1 MEDVNK
7 SPKENNPFL
16 FNGGND
22 EEKKAQILALLDK
35 FVTQYIYPT
44 SDEDRMESSDD
55 DSTDGVFNYALN
67 LLKSFI
73 IFLDCKDAVAS
84 GNGECLALIQK
95 QMLFYFSSISG
106 FNLYAI
112 KMLISTVQNE
122 VLLSPREAHQ
132 CKWSALTNWKGG
144 KDKNIE
150 IGLLQENQNADLKGL
165 IRLMSANK
173 TEKAIG
179 RMSKAVGGV
188 CKVVDVFEEQAVI
201 KAKSSAHSHRS
212 SSQDEN
218 KVSHDL
224 HKLKPFSPVIGRS
237 HNSFV
242 GIPSDLLENLNE
254 ELFSEWLKQHQKNIA
269 LHFQTVDDTP
279 AVEPVEDMCQQSD
292 KF

>member
-84 GNGECLALIQK
+84 GNGERLALIQK

-112 KMLISTVQNE
+112 EMLISTVQNE
-122 VLLSPREAHQ
+122 VLLSPREAHR
-132 CKWSALTNWKGG
+132 CKWAAMTNWKGG

-150 IGLLQENQNADLKGL
+150 IDF
-165 IRLMSANK
+165 I
-173 TEKAIG
+173 
-179 RMSKAVGGV
+179 
-188 CKVVDVFEEQAVI
+188 
-201 KAKSSAHSHRS
+201 
-212 SSQDEN
+212 
-218 KVSHDL
+218 
-224 HKLKPFSPVIGRS
+224 
-237 HNSFV
+237 
-242 GIPSDLLENLNE
+242 
-254 ELFSEWLKQHQKNIA
+254 
-269 LHFQTVDDTP
+269 
-279 AVEPVEDMCQQSD
+279 
-292 KF
+292 

>member
-16 FNGGND
+16 FNGGFD

-84 GNGECLALIQK
+84 GNGERLALIQK

-112 KMLISTVQNE
+112 EMCMMLNRRCTSRQLMFLFPLGARLFRAKTINA
-122 VLLSPREAHQ
+122 LL
-132 CKWSALTNWKGG
+132 T
-144 KDKNIE
+144 
-150 IGLLQENQNADLKGL
+150 
-165 IRLMSANK
+165 
-173 TEKAIG
+173 
-179 RMSKAVGGV
+179 
-188 CKVVDVFEEQAVI
+188 
-201 KAKSSAHSHRS
+201 
-212 SSQDEN
+212 
-218 KVSHDL
+218 
-224 HKLKPFSPVIGRS
+224 
-237 HNSFV
+237 
-242 GIPSDLLENLNE
+242 
-254 ELFSEWLKQHQKNIA
+254 
-269 LHFQTVDDTP
+269 
-279 AVEPVEDMCQQSD
+279 
-292 KF
+292 